1 MSFLNPVN
9 KAYCLEQLC
18 ESNYQK
24 LFNLIPHL
32 LSVQDHAVGFA
43 EQHVDLYLDVIEHT
57 PYTRTIKLTHC
68 FYSDSEPAV
77 LIRVYVDARLAEVLS
92 DSARLSVNTVFDDPG
107 LTKEILQYKWRLNL
121 FLQKWLDHCLKSKYQ
136 FNRVPSFDKVMG

>member
-32 LSVQDHAVGFA
+32 LSVQDHAIGFA

-107 LTKEILQYKWRLNL
+107 FDFEVEKRR
-121 FLQKWLDHCLKSKYQ
+121 HKYD
-136 FNRVPSFDKVMG
+136 NTEH